1 MRGVRDVVESACWCV
16 SPWCMCDSARRCMN
30 PHDDCVTQREGY
42 VNPLDDSATQQ
53 GECTSP
59 HAACATQREG
69 CVNPQDR
76 FVNLCDRCMNL

>member
-1 MRGVRDVVESACWCV
+1 
-16 SPWCMCDSARRCMN
+16 MN